1 MKKTLLFLSIV
12 AVAVASCNKED
23 VSELQSEQIN
33 DTFVFTSAKPVVE
46 DVSGTKTEWTGHTI
60 QWSKDDQM
68 RMAYTVNGVW
78 QGANG
83 SDNKPK
89 LYASNRLAEATDV
102 AKFTIN
108 TSFAGSTTG
117 THIFYGLYPG
127 TLVGGTDIPN
137 APVVSITIPSEQ
149 TPKANSFDSKADVM
163 VGVSEEKSSK
173 PSSSEDILMKWTR
186 KVAHADLTLTN
197 LSINSGESIQNI
209 TLTAQ
214 DDADLVGVHSINLVT
229 GEISNP
235 QGTTNSIFIKADNLT
250 YSGNK
255 IEFWASM
262 LPAVLTKLTVTVET
276 DKAYYT
282 KSFSGFSREFKRN
295 KWNTMSIGMTSATR
309 IAKDL
314 SLEDYEESLINTLGD
329 FTLEG
334 ESYSSSLPYVW
345 SATSYGA
352 TGSAYYNGTRYAATS
367 YLVSPSL
374 KIGSSNS
381 KLTFEHAANRVNGNF
396 STYFSVW
403 VFDLTSGTETQIS
416 LSVKPSGNDWNFV
429 TSTVDLG
436 GYEGKT
442 IQIAFKYTST
452 GSVAGT
458 WEIKNFKV
466 TDVNPNQSGFT
477 ATGWLELPAKQTG
490 NEYYNGVFKVTVNN
504 KERRNYSYMYEYST
518 YTCLWVAYPLYSGAM
533 TTSNN
538 TILGPYTPMEMAS
551 MEDRGQTWAKNPD
564 IAEGKQVNCW
574 SASYNVLYG
583 QTNYVNDASGTGQ
596 EYYAR
601 GHQIPNADRSEID
614 QMQTQTYYATN
625 STPQIQN
632 SFNAKVWGQLEAGVR
647 SSVKDTVYVVTGAAF
662 AKVGETKSI
671 TYIHPKGDP
680 YKSVPVPNYYWK
692 VLLKVKRNGSNL
704 VAASAIG
711 FWFVHEPYDTNDY
724 TQYRYSVDQIE
735 EWTGFDFF
743 TNLPVSLQ
751 ETAESNTNWNTF
763 KSF

>member
-12 AVAVASCNKED
+12 AVAVASCNKEN

-33 DTFVFTSAKPVVE
+33 DTFVFTSAKPIVE

-108 TSFAGSTTG
+108 TNFAGSTTG

-173 PSSSEDILMKWTR
+173 PSSTEDILMKWTR

-309 IAKDL
+309 TAKDL

-381 KLTFEHAANRVNGNF
+381 KLTFEHAANYVNGNF
-396 STYFSVW
+396 SGYFSV
-403 VFDLTSGTETQIS
+403 VLFDIAAGTETI
-416 LSVKPSGNDWNFV
+416 LALEVKPSGNSWTFV
-429 TSTVDLG
+429 TSTVNLG
-436 GYEGKT
+436 SYEGKA
-442 IQIAFKYTST
+442 IKIGFKYTST
-452 GSVAGT
+452 SSVAGT

-466 TDVNPNQSGFT
+466 TDVSPSQET
-477 ATGWLELPAKQTG
+477 ETGWLELPEKQEG
-490 NEYYNGVFKVTVNN
+490 NDFFNDFFTVDGV
-504 KERRNYSYMYEYST
+504 RNYSYMYQYST
-518 YTCLWVAYPLYSGAM
+518 YTALWVAYPLYESVM
-533 TTSNN
+533 STNEV
-538 TILGPYTPMEMAS
+538 IPGPYS
-551 MEDRGQTWAKNPD
+551 PD
-564 IAEGKQVNCW
+564 IAYSEETRGTNWNPNPHLTEGKQVNVW
-574 SASYNVLYG
+574 DASYNVNLG
-583 QTNYVNDASGTGQ
+583 DTDWSSTQGSD
-596 EYYAR
+596 YYAR
-601 GHQIPNADRSEID
+601 GHQIPNGARDLAGGELQS
-614 QMQTQTYYATN
+614 QTYYATN

-632 SFNAKVWGQLEAGVR
+632 KFNSSIWAALEKAGRDCARGGGVN
-647 SSVKDTVYVVTGAAF
+647 DTVYVVTGAAF
-662 AKVGETKSI
+662 TKGGVSEEI

-680 YKSVPVPNYYWK
+680 SKNVPVPNYYWK
-692 VLLKVKRNGSNL
+692 VFLKVKRTNGSITS
-704 VAASAIG
+704 ASAIG
-711 FWFVHEPYDTNDY
+711 FWLEHKQYSGSDY
-724 TQYRYSVDQIE
+724 TPYATSVNQIE
-735 EWTGFDFF
+735 AWTGFNFF
-743 TNLPVSLQ
+743 VNLPSSLE
-751 ETAESNTNWNTF
+751 ETAESNTNWTTF
-763 KSF
+763 KNF